1 MNELCGVN
9 KQRNRRVALG
19 FRFHPGELNTEIGSM
34 EGIKKWNWVNGRN
47 QKMELGQWKE

>member
-34 EGIKKWNWVNGRN
+34 EGIKNGIGS
-47 QKMELGQWKE
+47 MEGIKK